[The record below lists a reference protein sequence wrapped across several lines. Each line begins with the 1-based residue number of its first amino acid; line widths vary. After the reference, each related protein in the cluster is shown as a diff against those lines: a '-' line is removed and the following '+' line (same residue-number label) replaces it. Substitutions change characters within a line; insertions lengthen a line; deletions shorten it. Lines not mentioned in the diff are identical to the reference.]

1 MFDIGWQ
8 ELFIVAVLALI
19 VIGPKDLP
27 RALRTMGKWVR
38 KARTLAGDFRGG
50 LDDVMREAD
59 LDDFKNEMESAS
71 GLDIGKEIENTI
83 DPTGDISRDMD
94 MSDIETDLGTAAR
107 AGPDSTAAAEAEP
120 EQAPAGT
127 AEPGK
132 AAPGKAAPGKAAPGK
147 AASGKAAPGK
157 AASGKAA
164 PRKAAS
170 GKAAPRKAAPRKAA
184 PRKAAPRKAASAAK
198 VAPPDPEDEV
208 NTPAKASG

>member
-8 ELFIVAVLALI
+8 ELFIVAVLALL

-38 KARTLAGDFRGG
+38 KARVLARDFQGG

-59 LDDFKNEMESAS
+59 LDDVKSQMESAS
-71 GLDIGKEIENTI
+71 GLDIGKEIANTI
-83 DPTGDISRDMD
+83 DPTGDITRGMD

-107 AGPDSTAAAEAEP
+107 AGPDSTVAAEAEP
-120 EQAPAGT
+120 EQAP
-127 AEPGK
+127 PGK
-132 AAPGKAAPGKAAPGK
+132 AAPGKAPPRK
-147 AASGKAAPGK
+147 AASR
-157 AASGKAA
+157 KAA

-170 GKAAPRKAAPRKAA
+170 GKAAPRKAASASKAA
-184 PRKAAPRKAASAAK
+184 VAK

-208 NTPAKASG
+208 NTPVKASG

>member
-8 ELFIVAVLALI
+8 ELFIVAVLALL

-38 KARTLAGDFRGG
+38 KARVMARDFQGG
-50 LDDVMREAD
+50 LDDVMREAE
-59 LDDFKNEMESAS
+59 LDDVKDQLDSAS

-107 AGPDSTAAAEAEP
+107 AGPDGTAAAEAEP
-120 EQAPAGT
+120 EQAP
-127 AEPGK
+127 P
-132 AAPGKAAPGKAAPGK
+132 
-147 AASGKAAPGK
+147 
-157 AASGKAA
+157 GKAA

-170 GKAAPRKAAPRKAA
+170 GKAAPGKAAPGKAPSGKAAPRKA
-184 PRKAAPRKAASAAK
+184 PSGKAAPAAKAAAASKAAAAK
-198 VAPPDPEDEV
+198 VAPPDPDDEV

>member
-8 ELFIVAVLALI
+8 ELFIVAVLALL

-38 KARTLAGDFRGG
+38 RARTLAREFQGG

-59 LDDFKNEMESAS
+59 LDDVKNQMVSAS
-71 GLDIGKEIENTI
+71 GLDIGKEIETTI

-120 EQAPAGT
+120 EQAP
-127 AEPGK
+127 P
-132 AAPGKAAPGKAAPGK
+132 
-147 AASGKAAPGK
+147 
-157 AASGKAA
+157 GKAA

-170 GKAAPRKAAPRKAA
+170 RKTASRKAAPGKAV
-184 PRKAAPRKAASAAK
+184 PRKAVPRKAASASKVAAAK

>member
-8 ELFIVAVLALI
+8 ELFIVAVLALL

-38 KARTLAGDFRGG
+38 KARVMARDFQGG
-50 LDDVMREAD
+50 LDDVMREAE
-59 LDDFKNEMESAS
+59 LDGVKDQLVSAS

-107 AGPDSTAAAEAEP
+107 AGPDGTAAAEAEP
-120 EQAPAGT
+120 EQAP
-127 AEPGK
+127 PGK
-132 AAPGKAAPGKAAPGK
+132 AAPRKAASGKAAPRK

-170 GKAAPRKAAPRKAA
+170 GKAAPRKAASASKAA
-184 PRKAAPRKAASAAK
+184 VAK
-198 VAPPDPEDEV
+198 VAAPDPEDEV
-208 NTPAKASG
+208 NTPVKASG